1 MDRGTL
7 PHWLRVA
14 LHTAPQTA
22 GAELALTQKPIHHVI
37 YLTTLPNRKQAW
49 GKAWL
54 TLGLATDGWQ
64 SIRFLSL
71 GSGLL
76 PPEQLKLLPSQTFD
90 DSALTLIH
98 GNTVS
103 GTY

>member
-1 MDRGTL
+1 MANGRQAYPLLPGSGWQTLLMDRGTL

-14 LHTAPQTA
+14 LHTAPRTA

-54 TLGLATDGWQ
+54 TLGLTTDGWQ
-64 SIRFLSL
+64 SICFLSL

-76 PPEQLKLLPSQTFD
+76 PPE
-90 DSALTLIH
+90 
-98 GNTVS
+98 
-103 GTY
+103 